1 MPWMCTFVFEY
12 LLFLSCESFSRS
24 LKINN
29 KTLIPVLYA
38 TSSEVL
44 VMCIFLNLKLIQKY
58 STLVQKM
65 ANMLLKINYRNL
77 PVN

>member
-1 MPWMCTFVFEY
+1 MFYYYYYYYYYRMPPRTT
-12 LLFLSCESFSRS
+12 LTAD
-24 LKINN
+24 

-44 VMCIFLNLKLIQKY
+44 VMCNFLNLKLIQKY

-65 ANMLLKINYRNL
+65 ANILLKINYRNL